1 MMTFLIPFSAFLAV
15 VLLMLLIYGVWIY
28 FFDPRN
34 KAKKKRLQSTLKT
47 VHGGGTAPT
56 STTIAKSTLEASE
69 VEIWLRSRFSF
80 FKQLENLLLRASSP
94 FTVGQVM
101 SLMLALLMAIV
112 ILGLLLQTNP
122 LLLLVLA
129 IAIASTPLLW
139 LSRKANRRSKALE
152 DKLPETLDYISRA
165 LRAGHSLTSAIIE
178 VGREFPS
185 PIGPE
190 FKTLADEIAFGISFK
205 EAFGHLAERI
215 QSNDVNFFVISI
227 IIQHETGGNL
237 TEVLDGL
244 SHTIRERAKLR
255 GKVRTLS
262 SEGRASG
269 WVLGAMP
276 FAFAAIMTVMNPS
289 YISVLWTTPQGHTLI
304 FLCLGLMAV
313 GIFVLTR
320 IVQIKV

>member
-1 MMTFLIPFSAFLAV
+1 MMAFLIPFSAFVAV
-15 VLLMLLIYGVWIY
+15 ILFMLLVYGAWVY

-47 VHGGGTAPT
+47 VHGGGTTPT
-56 STTIAKSTLEASE
+56 NTTIAKNILEASAF
-69 VEIWLRSRFSF
+69 EIWLRSRFGF

-94 FTVGQVM
+94 FTVGQLM
-101 SLMLALLMAIV
+101 SLMFALFMVIV
-112 ILGLLLQTNP
+112 VFGLLLQTNP
-122 LLLLVLA
+122 LFLLVLA

-139 LSRKANRRSKALE
+139 LSRKADQRSKALE

-178 VGREFPS
+178 VGREFPA

-205 EAFGHLAERI
+205 EAFGHLAERV
-215 QSNDVNFFVISI
+215 QSNDINFFVVSI
-227 IIQHETGGNL
+227 VIQHETGGNL

-244 SHTIRERAKLR
+244 STTIRERAKLR

-276 FAFAAIMTVMNPS
+276 FVFAAIMTLINPG
-289 YISVLWTTPQGHTLI
+289 YISVLWNTPQGHTLLFI
-304 FLCLGLMAV
+304 CFGLMV
-313 GIFVLTR
+313 FGIMVLNR